1 MNALHFASLASFEG
15 IVLFLTR
22 ISFFVISAIAL
33 LLQACASGPSA
44 IDPSRLSGS
53 KTTNEITLNLPDQTL
68 EACVSDQRIDVDYTY
83 LEKGFSAMVVGD
95 NVEAVKYFRRY
106 QRLESSPG
114 AEWEA
119 GIAIAYAKM
128 LPNGPYYNWRAA
140 ADAYRRLMR
149 RVPEGIELNQQV
161 LILRGTLALLV
172 DLHVYI
178 DELQNEKD
186 DLNENLEKRE
196 EALKRLRELT
206 LGQ

>member
-1 MNALHFASLASFEG
+1 M
-15 IVLFLTR
+15 
-22 ISFFVISAIAL
+22 
-33 LLQACASGPSA
+33 LQACASGPSA

-53 KTTNEITLNLPDQTL
+53 KTTDEITLNLPDQTL
-68 EACVSDQRIDVDYTY
+68 EACVSDQRIGVDYTY